1 MPSFVGDATTIYYED
16 TGGDGAPVLFS
27 HGILMDH
34 EMFDPQIEALANE
47 FRCITW
53 DQRGHGETTTEGS
66 WSYWNSA
73 NDALRLLEH
82 LDIEHAFFTGMS
94 QGGFLSL
101 RAALT
106 APDRVDGLALIDTQA
121 GPEDPAVTPSY
132 DAFLAAWTT
141 EPTHDLAETVAAII
155 LGPAPHEPW
164 IEKWLARDPEAMR
177 EPYATLTSR
186 EDIHDR
192 LPEIECPALVIHGEA
207 DPAISMDKAEALCT
221 GLPRCEGL
229 VRIPE
234 AGHAANLSHPGVVTE
249 ALRDFFR
256 RHAG

>member
-1 MPSFVGDATTIYYED
+1 MPELVLGETTIYYED

-34 EMFDPQIEALANE
+34 EMFAPQIEALRDE
-47 FRCITW
+47 LRCISW
-53 DQRGHGETTTEGS
+53 DERGHGATTTQGS
-66 WSYWNSA
+66 WSYWDSA
-73 NDALRLLEH
+73 NDALKILDH

-106 APDRVDGLALIDTQA
+106 APERVDGLALIDTQA
-121 GPEDPAVTPSY
+121 GPEDPAMAPTY
-132 DAFLAAWTT
+132 DALVATWTT
-141 EPTHDLAETVAAII
+141 APTRDLAETVASII
-155 LGPAPHEPW
+155 LGPAHHEPW
-164 IEKWLARDPEAMR
+164 IEKWLAREPEAIR
-177 EPYATLTSR
+177 EPYATLTAR

-192 LPEIECPALVIHGEA
+192 LHEIECPSLVIHGEA
-207 DPAISMDKAEALCT
+207 DPAISMDKAEALCA

-229 VRIPE
+229 IRIPE
-234 AGHAANLSHPGVVTE
+234 AGHAANLSHPGVVNE

>member
-1 MPSFVGDATTIYYED
+1 MPTFSVEATTIYYED

-34 EMFDPQIEALANE
+34 EMFAPQVAALREE
-47 FRCITW
+47 FRCISW
-53 DQRGHGETTTEGS
+53 DQRGHGATETEGS
-66 WSYWNSA
+66 WSYWDSA
-73 NDALRLLEH
+73 HDALALLDH
-82 LDIEHAFFTGMS
+82 LGIEHAFLTGMS

-106 APDRVDGLALIDTQA
+106 AQERVDGLALIDTQA
-121 GPEDPAVTPSY
+121 GPEDPGVVPAY
-132 DAFLAAWTT
+132 NAFLAAWTA
-141 EPTHDLAETVAAII
+141 EPTHDLAETVAGII
-155 LGPAPHEPW
+155 LGPADHEPW
-164 IEKWLARDPEAMR
+164 IAKWLARPPEAMR

-192 LPEIECPALVIHGEA
+192 LEEITCPALVIHGEA
-207 DPAISMDKAEALCT
+207 DPAIGMDKAEALCG
-221 GLPRCEGL
+221 GLPRCEGV
-229 VRIPE
+229 VRIPD
-234 AGHAANLSHPGVVTE
+234 AGHAANLSHPGVVNE